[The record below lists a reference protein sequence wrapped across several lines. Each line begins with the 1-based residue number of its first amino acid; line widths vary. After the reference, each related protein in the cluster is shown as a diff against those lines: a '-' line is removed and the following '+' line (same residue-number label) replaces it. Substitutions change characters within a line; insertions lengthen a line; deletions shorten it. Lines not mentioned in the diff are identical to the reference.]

1 MILYLTF
8 GIYWQT
14 ATFKK
19 WIKEYHGWRMQNS
32 FHRHLCW
39 AS

>member
-19 WIKEYHGWRMQNS
+19 WI
-32 FHRHLCW
+32 
-39 AS
+39 